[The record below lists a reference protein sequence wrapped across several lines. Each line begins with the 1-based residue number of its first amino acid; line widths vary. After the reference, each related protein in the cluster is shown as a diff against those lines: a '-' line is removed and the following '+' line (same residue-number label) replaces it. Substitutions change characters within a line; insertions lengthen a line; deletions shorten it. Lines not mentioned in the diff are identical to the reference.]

1 MSGITIRGTEM
12 TNTGHAT
19 LSDFRVAIHGLRNGV
34 DSWKT
39 LSESPDATEAQKDG
53 YARLTC
59 DYVDSIRELFANRH
73 GASFPTFEYDN
84 PIVNDENDTPE
95 SDESNHAT
103 ESEINAAIALG
114 EAVSAS
120 LTTVTMDIVNDT
132 ETVEVTPEA
141 LESAIATVAE
151 KVTTKKVKATK

>member
-1 MSGITIRGTEM
+1 M

-95 SDESNHAT
+95 SDTIHAT

-132 ETVEVTPEA
+132 ETVPA
-141 LESAIATVAE
+141 
-151 KVTTKKVKATK
+151 VTTKKVKATK

>member
-1 MSGITIRGTEM
+1 M

-19 LSDFRVAIHGLRNGV
+19 LSDFRVAIHGLRNGI
-34 DSWKT
+34 DSWRT
-39 LSESPDATEAQKDG
+39 LSKDENATEAQKDG

-95 SDESNHAT
+95 SATEYLGFDDDSERRETDESNHAT
-103 ESEINAAIALG
+103 ESEI
-114 EAVSAS
+114 
-120 LTTVTMDIVNDT
+120 